1 MTRALM
7 RHLLGE
13 PVLHFLV
20 LGALLFAA
28 YGWLQRG
35 ASKTPDEIVVA
46 RGQVQSLQEQFRR
59 TRQRPATTQELQGL
73 VEHWVREEVFYREGI
88 AMGLDRDDTI
98 VRRRVAQKVEFVAD
112 GAVPAEP
119 TAQELQQWLD
129 AHPGNYVAEPRYSL
143 RQVFFN
149 PQRAF
154 QRQEPLRLPG
164 QARHPN
170 HPQRLR
176 VHSGRT
182 VI

>member
-73 VEHWVREEVFYREGI
+73 VEHWVREEVFYHAGCQFDLNSP
-88 AMGLDRDDTI
+88 AK
-98 VRRRVAQKVEFVAD
+98 VA
-112 GAVPAEP
+112 AV
-119 TAQELQQWLD
+119 LYDKL
-129 AHPGNYVAEPRYSL
+129 N
-143 RQVFFN
+143 
-149 PQRAF
+149 
-154 QRQEPLRLPG
+154 LPWRK
-164 QARHPN
+164 Q
-170 HPQRLR
+170 
-176 VHSGRT
+176 SG
-182 VI
+182 